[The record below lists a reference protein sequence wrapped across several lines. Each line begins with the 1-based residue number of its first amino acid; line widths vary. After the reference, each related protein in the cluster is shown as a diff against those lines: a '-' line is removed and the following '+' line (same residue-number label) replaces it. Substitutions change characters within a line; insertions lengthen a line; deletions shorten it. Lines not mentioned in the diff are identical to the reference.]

1 MSGTCKLD
9 TSAALHEVKPLCVR
23 LLKDRSKENVTVLR
37 RALEQLTDEACQE
50 LHEYLLL
57 PLAMVLKNENKSDA
71 LVIET
76 IESIRFLLE
85 RVCVNNERLFSD
97 IFLNLLFVVSTVK
110 ESLQVSPSSEE
121 LKLAFC
127 NCLRGLVNSALPC
140 VLLQAFD
147 GDFRLCLSHAVTI
160 LLLLAEK
167 ERNRKLQVASMECLS
182 ALACQ
187 SINDIFKSAT
197 LYEKVGNAFAGF
209 FPGVSIALTHV
220 ILDAENRSQKTIAA
234 ALKTWSCIIH
244 VVLGDTYLE
253 TLSST
258 TESDKQS
265 PSSKVPIVYRS
276 DEWVGS
282 TGQRLAILV
291 DKVLPSLAKGEEPT
305 KLAVLEWARVLL
317 LHCSR
322 SLETLTPC
330 VLQMVLSLSADDS
343 EKVSSQSR
351 SLLDEVSNNML
362 VLDSLSLI
370 EILEEDFHRTLSKC
384 PRVLRSGSESEKLTL
399 VKLLSGYLRVFRDRV
414 SKILMSPAV
423 SQRLLS
429 VLFLLTEFET
439 GNLNLLAEQASP
451 LDYSFA
457 VDPAVSFYSN
467 QFKHFTDR
475 NVFREFT
482 IICALLGT
490 YGDVVML
497 ADILRHKIQESATCR
512 KQAILVLSK
521 ILHSRGVDRDD
532 KRLEPEQSDLVRS
545 LLEYFVST
553 SLWDLP
559 LSGSEQF
566 GDSVSATQQQ
576 QQQQLSLQFLPL
588 DKINSNILQSCLLL
602 EGVAVLAQLLKEK
615 FRPLLRLALCPLLE
629 KADSPNHLVSH
640 AACMSL
646 SQVSSACSYSSI
658 SGLIRQNADY
668 IANTVLFKLR
678 HPSSHSDVTRIVQAL
693 ARHSDKET
701 VGLVEDIGHE
711 VLNALDFC
719 HKDNALSFLR
729 VLASIVVYLN
739 TWFPATPKEGA
750 SNGDGP
756 TREKEEGTF
765 VEFVEEFHRCKKLS
779 ADFEIPDE
787 ELESSDV
794 AEDGDACSMETDEK
808 PPVPG
813 HVKLLVQILKRC
825 IHLQSSS
832 DIFIQTAVLTIIS
845 HAVRPLS
852 CCKDELLPVVHLLW
866 KPLVARFQKDDC
878 NLSIK
883 AFEALMALA
892 ETAQDFIGQRTLQ
905 DVWPRLSGFLRNQ
918 HGVSE
923 NKGKAYE
930 ITAAFKY
937 QLLLLQHL
945 GRLCCQL
952 KVHEQDVAL
961 LSSAVVPYLELS
973 QPPRLQEAAVAFVQD
988 LAECSADTVW
998 YFMASA
1004 HCASQSPWSPAAPL
1018 EALPFGTEVTSE
1030 NQNASLIMAY
1040 LSSMDKP
1047 RQ

>member
-1 MSGTCKLD
+1 MLGTCKLD
-9 TSAALHEVKPLCVR
+9 TSAALHEVKPLCIR

-37 RALEQLTDEACQE
+37 RALEQLSDEACQE

-57 PLAMVLKNENKSDA
+57 PLALVLKNENKSDA

-76 IESIRFLLE
+76 IESIQFVLE
-85 RVCVNNERLFSD
+85 RVCVNNDRLFSD
-97 IFLNLLFVVSTVK
+97 IFLHLLFAVSTVK
-110 ESLQVSPSSEE
+110 ESLQVSSTSEE

-127 NCLRGLVNSALPC
+127 NCLRSLVNSALPC

-167 ERNRKLQVASMECLS
+167 ERNRNLQIASMECLS

-187 SINDIFKSAT
+187 TINDIFKSTT

-209 FPGVSIALTHV
+209 FPGVSIALTRV
-220 ILDAENRSQKTIAA
+220 ILDAENRSQKTVAA
-234 ALKTWSCIIH
+234 ALRTWACIID

-253 TLSST
+253 CVCSGA
-258 TESDKQS
+258 EPEVNKQS
-265 PSSKVPIVYRS
+265 FSSKVPIVHRN
-276 DEWVGS
+276 DEWVRS
-282 TGQRLAILV
+282 TGEKLVILV
-291 DKVLPSLAKGEEPT
+291 DKVLPSLAKGEEPA
-305 KLAVLEWARVLL
+305 KLAALEWARVLL
-317 LHCSR
+317 VQCSR
-322 SLETLTPC
+322 SLETLTPS

-351 SLLDEVSNNML
+351 SLLDEVANHML

-384 PRVLRSGSESEKLTL
+384 PRILRTGNESEKLTL
-399 VKLLSGYLRVFRDRV
+399 VRLLSGYLRIFRDKV
-414 SKILMSPAV
+414 AKILTSPAV
-423 SQRLLS
+423 SQRLLG

-439 GNLNLLAEQASP
+439 GNVNLLSEQASS

-467 QFKHFTDR
+467 QFKHFTDM
-475 NVFREFT
+475 NIFREFT
-482 IICALLGT
+482 VICALLGT

-497 ADILRHKIQESATCR
+497 VDILRHKIQESATCR

-521 ILHSRGVDRDD
+521 ILRSQGGDSDGG
-532 KRLEPEQSDLVRS
+532 RLEFEQSDLVRS
-545 LLEYFVST
+545 LLEYFVSK

-559 LSGSEQF
+559 LSGAEES
-566 GDSVSATQQQ
+566 GNAVDAMQQP
-576 QQQQLSLQFLPL
+576 SLQFLPL

-615 FRPLLRLALCPLLE
+615 FRPLLRLAICPLLE
-629 KADSPNHLVSH
+629 KVDSSNHLVSQ

-646 SQVSSACSYSSI
+646 SQVSSSCGYSSI
-658 SGLIRQNADY
+658 PELIQQNTDY

-678 HPSSHSDVTRIVQAL
+678 HPGSHSDVTRIVQAL
-693 ARHSDKET
+693 ARHSDSET
-701 VGLVEDIGHE
+701 VGLLEDIGHE

-719 HKDNALSFLR
+719 HKDNALPFLR

-739 TWFPATPKEGA
+739 TWFPANPNKGTLE
-750 SNGDGP
+750 GDGP
-756 TREKEEGTF
+756 TDGKEEKEMTF
-765 VEFVEEFHRCKKLS
+765 VQFVEEFHRCKKLS
-779 ADFEIPDE
+779 TDLEIPDE
-787 ELESSDV
+787 ELENSDV
-794 AEDGDACSMETDEK
+794 AEDDDACSMETDEK

-813 HVKLLVQILKRC
+813 HVKLLVQVLRRC

-832 DIFIQTAVLTIIS
+832 DIFIQTAVLTIIR
-845 HAVRPLS
+845 HTVVPLS
-852 CCKDELLPVVHLLW
+852 CCEDELLPVVHLLW

-883 AFEALMALA
+883 AFEALMSLA
-892 ETAQDFIGQRTLQ
+892 ETAQDFIRQRTLQ
-905 DVWPRLSGFLRNQ
+905 DVWPRLGGFLRNQ
-918 HGVSE
+918 HAVSK
-923 NKGKAYE
+923 NKGKAYK

-945 GRLCCQL
+945 GRLSCRL
-952 KVHEQDVAL
+952 KAHEQDIAL
-961 LSSAVVPYLELS
+961 LASAVVPYLELS
-973 QPPRLQEAAVAFVQD
+973 QPLRLQEAAVACVQD
-988 LAECSADTVW
+988 LARCSADTVW
-998 YFMASA
+998 YFVASA
-1004 HCASQSPWSPAAPL
+1004 HCASRYPRSPAAPL

-1030 NQNASLIMAY
+1030 NQNASLVLMY

-1047 RQ
+1047 RH